1 MTSTTPPATSNSPD
15 FTDDARALAG
25 DLADL
30 RHRLHAE
37 PEIGLSLPRTQ
48 EKVLAAL
55 DGLPLEVTT
64 GTTTTSVTA
73 VLRGRGGTQQNG
85 NAASGDRPVVLL
97 RGDMDALPV
106 AEEVDVPFRS
116 TVPGV
121 MHACGH
127 DLHTA
132 MLAGAAKV
140 LAGRREQL
148 AGDVVFM
155 FQPGEEGFD
164 GARYMIEEGVLDA
177 AGTRPAAA
185 YALHVMSN
193 LTPRGIVAS
202 RPGPLMAASD
212 GVFVTVTGRGGHGS
226 TPHLSRDPIAAA
238 CEMVS
243 ALHVAMTRSIDTFAP
258 TVLTIGSFHAGTKRN
273 IIPETATFEAT
284 VRTFDRSVRQVLAET
299 VQRVCEGVAAAHG
312 VDVEVRYDEE
322 YPVTVNDQAEAA
334 FALGVAEDLFG
345 SGAALRLPNP
355 ITGSEDFSRVIAEV
369 PGAMLFLG
377 ALVDGRDPLTA
388 PSNHAP
394 QAAFDD
400 SVLAQGTALYA
411 ALAARRLAQV

>member
-1 MTSTTPPATSNSPD
+1 MTIAPD
-15 FTDDARALAG
+15 LTGDARALA
-25 DLADL
+25 DELSDL

-37 PEIGLSLPRTQ
+37 PELGLALPRTQ

-55 DGLPLEVTT
+55 DGLPLEITT
-64 GTTTTSVTA
+64 GTSTTSVTA
-73 VLRGRGGTQQNG
+73 VLRGG
-85 NAASGDRPVVLL
+85 AALDGERRTVLL

-116 TVPGV
+116 AIPGV

-132 MLAGAAKV
+132 MLVGAAHV
-140 LAGRREQL
+140 LAARREEL
-148 AGDVVFM
+148 PGDVVLM

-177 AGTRPAAA
+177 AGTRPTAA

-193 LTPRGIVAS
+193 LTPRGMIAS

-212 GVFVTVTGRGGHGS
+212 GVFVTVKGRGGHGS
-226 TPHLSRDPIAAA
+226 TPHVTRDPIAAA
-238 CEMVS
+238 CEMVTS
-243 ALHVAMTRSIDTFAP
+243 LQVAMTRTMDAFAP
-258 TVLTIGSFHAGTKRN
+258 HVLTIGSFHGGTKRN
-273 IIPETATFEAT
+273 IIPEIVTFEAT
-284 VRTFDRSVRQVLAET
+284 VRTFDRAVRATLADT
-299 VQRVCEGVAAAHG
+299 VRRVCEGVAAAHG
-312 VDVEVRYDEE
+312 VEVEVRYEEE

-345 SGAALRLPNP
+345 AGAAVRMPNP
-355 ITGSEDFSRVIAEV
+355 ITGSEDFSRVLAEV

-388 PSNHAP
+388 PSNHSP

-400 SVLAQGTALYA
+400 SVLPQGAALYA
-411 ALAARRLAQV
+411 TLAARRLAQV

>member
-1 MTSTTPPATSNSPD
+1 MTSSPGDLVSTPD
-15 FTDDARALAG
+15 FVDDARAMSG

-55 DGLPLEVTT
+55 DGLPLEITT

-73 VLRGRGGTQQNG
+73 VLRGEGRDHDGK
-85 NAASGDRPVVLL
+85 AADGARPTVLL

-106 AEEVDVPFRS
+106 EEEVDVPFRS
-116 TVPGV
+116 TVKGV

-132 MLAGAAKV
+132 MLAGAAHV
-140 LAGRREQL
+140 LAARRDRL

-177 AGTRPAAA
+177 AGRRPDAA

-193 LTPRGIVAS
+193 LTPRGTVAS

-212 GVFVTVTGRGGHGS
+212 GIFVTVTGRGGHGS

-238 CEMVS
+238 CEMVT
-243 ALHVAMTRSIDTFAP
+243 ALQVAMTRSIDTFAP
-258 TVLTIGSFHAGTKRN
+258 HVLTIGSFHAGTKRN
-273 IIPETATFEAT
+273 IIPETAVFEAT
-284 VRTFDRSVRQVLAET
+284 VRTFDRSVRAVLADT

-312 VDVEVRYDEE
+312 VEVAVQYQEE

-345 SGAALRLPNP
+345 AGSALRMPNP

-411 ALAARRLAQV
+411 TLAARRLAQV